1 MKKNDT
7 MKRITGKLA
16 AIVALLIGMVGCGF
30 IITEYIL
37 YVKNPPDPSVK
48 ISLPDLQYLVKGL
61 GYTALSAIP
70 FAAEGI
76 ASIIR
81 ATRWVN
87 RKALVLD
94 IVSAVFTLGLIP
106 MLYFAFAFAGYR
118 VWLCYYGIV
127 FAVEIVL
134 VILHITQKPPVN
146 RYIPQI
152 HT

>member
-7 MKRITGKLA
+7 MKRMKNKLA

-37 YVKNPPDPSVK
+37 YFKNPPDPSVK
-48 ISLPDLQYLVKGL
+48 ITLPDLQYLVKGL

-70 FAAEGI
+70 FAAVGI

-81 ATRWVN
+81 ATLAFDRGSIVLN
-87 RKALVLD
+87 CISALLTFAL
-94 IVSAVFTLGLIP
+94 IPAVFMNYI
-106 MLYFAFAFAGYR
+106 
-118 VWLCYYGIV
+118 VWFCCYGIV
-127 FAVEIVL
+127 FLAELIL

>member
-37 YVKNPPDPSVK
+37 YFKKPPDPSVK
-48 ISLPDLQYLVKGL
+48 ITLPDLQYLVKGL

-106 MLYFAFAFAGYR
+106 MIYFSLADYV

-127 FAVEIVL
+127 FLAELIL

>member
-7 MKRITGKLA
+7 MKRMKNKLA

-37 YVKNPPDPSVK
+37 YFKNPPDPSVK
-48 ISLPDLQYLVKGL
+48 LTLPDLQYLVKGL

-106 MLYFAFAFAGYR
+106 MIYFSLADYV

-127 FAVEIVL
+127 FLAELIL

>member
-7 MKRITGKLA
+7 MKRMKNKLA

-37 YVKNPPDPSVK
+37 YFKNPPDPSVK
-48 ISLPDLQYLVKGL
+48 ITLPDLQYLVKGL

-81 ATRWVN
+81 ATRWVS

-106 MLYFAFAFAGYR
+106 MIYFSLADYV
-118 VWLCYYGIV
+118 VWLCYYGIM
-127 FAVEIVL
+127 FLAELIL

>member
-37 YVKNPPDPSVK
+37 YIKNPPDPSVK

-106 MLYFAFAFAGYR
+106 MIYFSLADYV

-127 FAVEIVL
+127 FLAELIL

-146 RYIPQI
+146 RYLPQM

>member
-37 YVKNPPDPSVK
+37 YIKNPPDPSVK

-61 GYTALSAIP
+61 GYTALSTIL
-70 FAAEGI
+70 FVAEGI

-87 RKALVLD
+87 RKTLILD

-106 MLYFAFAFAGYR
+106 MIYFSLADYV

-127 FAVEIVL
+127 FLAELIL

>member
-7 MKRITGKLA
+7 MKRMKNKIA

-37 YVKNPPDPSVK
+37 YFKNPPDPSVK
-48 ISLPDLQYLVKGL
+48 ITLPDLQYLVKGL

-106 MLYFAFAFAGYR
+106 MIYFSLADYV

-127 FAVEIVL
+127 FLAELIL

>member
-7 MKRITGKLA
+7 MKRMKNKLA

-37 YVKNPPDPSVK
+37 YFKNPPDPSVK
-48 ISLPDLQYLVKGL
+48 ITLPDLQYLVKGL

-106 MLYFAFAFAGYR
+106 MIYFSLADYV

-127 FAVEIVL
+127 FLAELIL

-146 RYIPQI
+146 RYLPQM

>member
-7 MKRITGKLA
+7 MKRMKNKLA

-37 YVKNPPDPSVK
+37 YFKNPPDPSVK
-48 ISLPDLQYLVKGL
+48 ITLPDLQYLVKGL

-87 RKALVLD
+87 RKALVLE

-106 MLYFAFAFAGYR
+106 MIYFSLADYV

-127 FAVEIVL
+127 FLAELIL

-146 RYIPQI
+146 RYIPQM

>member
-1 MKKNDT
+1 MNRVK
-7 MKRITGKLA
+7 GKYA
-16 AIVALLIGMVGCGF
+16 ALIALILGWIGCGF

-37 YVKNPPDPSVK
+37 YVKNPPAPSVK

-106 MLYFAFAFAGYR
+106 MIYFSLADYV

-127 FAVEIVL
+127 FLAELIL

>member
-7 MKRITGKLA
+7 MKRMKNKLA
-16 AIVALLIGMVGCGF
+16 AIVALLIGMVGWGF

-37 YVKNPPDPSVK
+37 YFKNPPDPSVK
-48 ISLPDLQYLVKGL
+48 ITLPDLQYLVKGL

-106 MLYFAFAFAGYR
+106 MIYFSLADYV

-127 FAVEIVL
+127 FLAELIL

-146 RYIPQI
+146 RYIQQM

>member
-7 MKRITGKLA
+7 MKRMKNKIA

-37 YVKNPPDPSVK
+37 YFKNPPDPSVK
-48 ISLPDLQYLVKGL
+48 ITLPDLQYLVKGL

-106 MLYFAFAFAGYR
+106 MIYFSLADYV
-118 VWLCYYGIV
+118 VWLCYYGIM
-127 FAVEIVL
+127 FLAELIL

>member
-1 MKKNDT
+1 MNRVK
-7 MKRITGKLA
+7 GKYA
-16 AIVALLIGMVGCGF
+16 ALIALILGWIGCGF

-106 MLYFAFAFAGYR
+106 MIYFSLADYV

-127 FAVEIVL
+127 FLAELIL

>member
-7 MKRITGKLA
+7 MKRMKNKLA

-37 YVKNPPDPSVK
+37 YIKNPPDPSVK

-106 MLYFAFAFAGYR
+106 MIYFSLADYV

-127 FAVEIVL
+127 FLAELIL

>member
-1 MKKNDT
+1 MNRVK
-7 MKRITGKLA
+7 GKYA
-16 AIVALLIGMVGCGF
+16 ALIALILGWIGCGF

-76 ASIIR
+76 ASIIL

-134 VILHITQKPPVN
+134 VIHHGVQKPPVN

>member
-1 MKKNDT
+1 MKKF
-7 MKRITGKLA
+7 KGKYA
-16 AIVALLIGMVGCGF
+16 ALIALILGVVGWGF
-30 IITEYIL
+30 MITEYIL
-37 YVKNPPDPSVK
+37 YIKNPPDPSIK

-61 GYTALSAIP
+61 GYTALSTIL
-70 FAAEGI
+70 FVAEGI

-87 RKALVLD
+87 RKTLVLD
-94 IVSAVFTLGLIP
+94 IVSAVLTLGLIP
-106 MLYFAFAFAGYR
+106 MLYFAFASYR

-134 VILHITQKPPVN
+134 VIHHGVQKPPVN

>member
-37 YVKNPPDPSVK
+37 YIKNPPDPSVK

-106 MLYFAFAFAGYR
+106 MIYFSLADYV

-127 FAVEIVL
+127 FLAELIL

-146 RYIPQI
+146 RYIQQM

>member
-7 MKRITGKLA
+7 MKRMKNKLA

-37 YVKNPPDPSVK
+37 YFKNPPDPSVK
-48 ISLPDLQYLVKGL
+48 ITLPDLQYLVKGL

-106 MLYFAFAFAGYR
+106 MIYFSLADYV
-118 VWLCYYGIV
+118 VWLCYYGIM
-127 FAVEIVL
+127 FLAELIL

-146 RYIPQI
+146 RYLPQM

>member
-37 YVKNPPDPSVK
+37 YIKNPPDPSVK

-61 GYTALSAIP
+61 GYTALSAIL
-70 FAAEGI
+70 FVAEGI

-87 RKALVLD
+87 RKTLVLD
-94 IVSAVFTLGLIP
+94 IVSAVLTLGLIP
-106 MLYFAFAFAGYR
+106 MLYFSFADYR

-134 VILHITQKPPVN
+134 VIHHGVQKPPVN
-146 RYIPQI
+146 RYVPQI

>member
-1 MKKNDT
+1 MNRVK
-7 MKRITGKLA
+7 GKYA
-16 AIVALLIGMVGCGF
+16 ALIALILGWIGCGF
-30 IITEYIL
+30 IISEYIR

-106 MLYFAFAFAGYR
+106 MIYFSLADYV

-127 FAVEIVL
+127 FLAELIL

>member
-7 MKRITGKLA
+7 MKRMKNKLA

-37 YVKNPPDPSVK
+37 YFKNPPDPSVK
-48 ISLPDLQYLVKGL
+48 ITLPDLQYLVKGL

-94 IVSAVFTLGLIP
+94 IVSAIFTLGLIP
-106 MLYFAFAFAGYR
+106 MIYFSLADYV

-127 FAVEIVL
+127 FLAELIL

-146 RYIPQI
+146 RYIPQM

>member
-1 MKKNDT
+1 

-16 AIVALLIGMVGCGF
+16 AIVALLIGMVGWGF

-37 YVKNPPDPSVK
+37 YIKNPPDPSVK

-61 GYTALSAIP
+61 GYTALSAIL
-70 FAAEGI
+70 FVAEGI

-87 RKALVLD
+87 RKTLVLD
-94 IVSAVFTLGLIP
+94 IVSAVLTLGLIP
-106 MLYFAFAFAGYR
+106 MFYFAFAFAGYR

-134 VILHITQKPPVN
+134 VIHHGVQKPPVN
-146 RYIPQI
+146 RYVPQI

>member
-7 MKRITGKLA
+7 MKRMKNKLA

-37 YVKNPPDPSVK
+37 YFKNTPDPSVK
-48 ISLPDLQYLVKGL
+48 ITLPDLQYLVKGL

-106 MLYFAFAFAGYR
+106 MIYFSLADYV

-127 FAVEIVL
+127 FLAELIL

>member
-7 MKRITGKLA
+7 MKRMKNKIA

-37 YVKNPPDPSVK
+37 YFKNPPDPSVK
-48 ISLPDLQYLVKGL
+48 ITLPDLQYLVKGL

-106 MLYFAFAFAGYR
+106 MIYFSLADYV
-118 VWLCYYGIV
+118 VWLCYYGIM
-127 FAVEIVL
+127 FLAELIL

-146 RYIPQI
+146 RYLPQT

>member
-7 MKRITGKLA
+7 MKRMKDKLA

-37 YVKNPPDPSVK
+37 YFKNPPDPSVK

-106 MLYFAFAFAGYR
+106 MIYFSLADYV

-127 FAVEIVL
+127 FLAELIL

>member
-7 MKRITGKLA
+7 MKRMKNKLA

-37 YVKNPPDPSVK
+37 YFKNPPDPSVK
-48 ISLPDLQYLVKGL
+48 ITLPDLQYLVKGL

-106 MLYFAFAFAGYR
+106 MIYFSLADYV

-127 FAVEIVL
+127 FLAELIL

-146 RYIPQI
+146 RYIPQM

>member
-7 MKRITGKLA
+7 MKRMKNKLA

-37 YVKNPPDPSVK
+37 YFKNPPDPSVK
-48 ISLPDLQYLVKGL
+48 ITLPDLQYLVKGL

-106 MLYFAFAFAGYR
+106 MIYFSLADYV

-127 FAVEIVL
+127 FLAELIL

>member
-7 MKRITGKLA
+7 MKRMKNKLA

-37 YVKNPPDPSVK
+37 YFKNPPDPSVK

-61 GYTALSAIP
+61 GYTVLSAIL

-106 MLYFAFAFAGYR
+106 MIYFSLADYV
-118 VWLCYYGIV
+118 VWLCYYGIM
-127 FAVEIVL
+127 FLAELIL

>member
-7 MKRITGKLA
+7 MKRMKNKLA

-37 YVKNPPDPSVK
+37 YFKNPPDPSVK
-48 ISLPDLQYLVKGL
+48 ITLPDLQYLVKGL

-81 ATRWVN
+81 ATRWVS

-106 MLYFAFAFAGYR
+106 MIYFSLADYV

-127 FAVEIVL
+127 FLAELIL

>member
-7 MKRITGKLA
+7 MKRMKNKLA
-16 AIVALLIGMVGCGF
+16 AIVALLIGMGGCGF
-30 IITEYIL
+30 FISEYIL
-37 YVKNPPDPSVK
+37 YFKNPPDPSVK
-48 ISLPDLQYLVKGL
+48 IALPDLQYLVKGL

-106 MLYFAFAFAGYR
+106 MIYFSLADYV

-127 FAVEIVL
+127 FLAELIL

>member
-7 MKRITGKLA
+7 MKRMKDKLA

-37 YVKNPPDPSVK
+37 YFKNPPDPSVK

-106 MLYFAFAFAGYR
+106 MIYFSLADYV

-127 FAVEIVL
+127 FLAELIL

-146 RYIPQI
+146 RYIPQM

>member
-7 MKRITGKLA
+7 MKRMKNKLA

-37 YVKNPPDPSVK
+37 YFKNPPDPSVK
-48 ISLPDLQYLVKGL
+48 ITLPDLQYLVKGL

-87 RKALVLD
+87 RTALVLD

-106 MLYFAFAFAGYR
+106 MIYFSLADYV

-127 FAVEIVL
+127 FLAELIL
-134 VILHITQKPPVN
+134 VILHITQKPPLN
-146 RYIPQI
+146 RYIQQM